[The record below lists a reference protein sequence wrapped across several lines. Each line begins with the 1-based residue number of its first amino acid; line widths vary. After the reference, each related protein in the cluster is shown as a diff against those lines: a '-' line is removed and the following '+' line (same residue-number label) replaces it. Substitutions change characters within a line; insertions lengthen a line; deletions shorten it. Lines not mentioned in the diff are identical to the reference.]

1 MQITIASYPHLETP
15 QNQPAHL
22 KRLPRIRVAQI
33 IMDYLTH
40 GWSVD
45 EICHQHPYLLPAEAH
60 AAMTYYFDHA
70 TEIEA
75 EIKTETQQIEQ
86 LRRNA
91 NPSRFLTRMQAE
103 GRL

>member
-1 MQITIASYPHLETP
+1 MLLPISYPHIEKSADR
-15 QNQPAHL
+15 PAHL

-33 IMDYLTH
+33 VMDYLTH

-45 EICHQHPYLLPAEAH
+45 EICYQHSYLHPAEAH

-70 TEIEA
+70 AEIEA
-75 EIKTETQQIEQ
+75 EIQQEFLQ
-86 LRRNA
+86 VQELRA
-91 NPSRFLTRMQAE
+91 TAIPSRFLTRMRAE

>member
-1 MQITIASYPHLETP
+1 MLITTLYPHLETP
-15 QNQPAHL
+15 TDRPAHL
-22 KRLPRIRVAQI
+22 KRIPRIHVAQI

-60 AAMTYYFDHA
+60 AAMTYYFDHP

-75 EIKTETQQIEQ
+75 EVQKEMQQVET
-86 LRRNA
+86 LRA
-91 NPSRFLTRMQAE
+91 TALPSRFRRRMQAE